1 MIYTATQ
8 VVFSSVPGEGAEDPS
23 ARRAFHAGNGDT
35 IEDGAQWTAPVM
47 FSYKFLYNLYKP
59 HEDMNTI

>member
-1 MIYTATQ
+1 M
-8 VVFSSVPGEGAEDPS
+8 PGEGAEDPS
-23 ARRAFHAGNGDT
+23 ARRAFHAVGDT

-47 FSYKFLYNLYKP
+47 FSYKFLYKP